1 MNDRTGEI
9 REMTPDMAGELNRLS
24 HMAGDEQCRCEGA
37 IAEHKAFFDQII
49 DRRQHVEIICLT
61 CQSVRAGSVYS
72 LGANT
77 MRLYWQEETE
87 VYQNACP
94 DCHTAYTLQAQPYD
108 GEA

>member
-1 MNDRTGEI
+1 MNDKPGEI

-24 HMAGDEQCRCEGA
+24 H
-37 IAEHKAFFDQII
+37 KAFFDQII
-49 DRRQHVEIICLT
+49 DKRQHVEIICLT

-94 DCHTAYTLQAQPYD
+94 DCGTAYTLQVQPSVVS
-108 GEA
+108 A